1 MSRFFSASARSGSKT
16 KDYLSRVLPEY
27 YGAVS
32 SKFHS
37 VAFCDNWSFMRSLL
51 AVSTLSGLIL
61 ALSMSGCGGGG
72 ASGGASSGG
81 SNSPPP
87 PPKEILYAAG
97 YGQAV
102 LEYNIDMGTGAPTL
116 ITSAAGSSS
125 SGIAITPSN
134 TFLYA
139 SNAKDPGVNAFSIS
153 SGGLTLLS
161 GSPFLLPS
169 YPAFNEVDSL
179 AMDPAGKFLY
189 TPDASSSQ
197 IIGFSISTSSGALTP
212 LPGSP
217 FPAGMPPLEV
227 AIDPSGKFLYESG
240 GGVSGF
246 TIDSSTGALTL
257 IPGSPFSTLGYGEV
271 DGLAFHPSG
280 KFLYAA
286 AFSTNKIAA
295 YSINTTT
302 GVLTAVPGSVF
313 SLSNSNA
320 PLPYSLTVD
329 PTGKF
334 LYALGSAD
342 GKVYGFTIDAN
353 TGALTAING
362 SPFGI
367 QWTLFLSD
375 LVVDPSGKFLY
386 AGGGGLNGMF
396 IFSINATTG
405 ALTSVNDPLP
415 AGMALP
421 HLGFVFAHSQ

>member
-1 MSRFFSASARSGSKT
+1 MLHSAK
-16 KDYLSRVLPEY
+16 
-27 YGAVS
+27 
-32 SKFHS
+32 
-37 VAFCDNWSFMRSLL
+37 WSFMRSFSA
-51 AVSTLSGLIL
+51 AVLTLSDLIL
-61 ALSMSGCGGGG
+61 AASMSGCGGGS
-72 ASGGASSGG
+72 SGGPSSGG
-81 SNSPPP
+81 SNSPPPP

-102 LEYNIDMGTGAPTL
+102 LEYSIDMGTGAPTS
-116 ITSAAGSSS
+116 ISSAAGSSS

-134 TFLYA
+134 NFLYA
-139 SNAKDPGVNAFSIS
+139 SNAQDPGVNGFSISS

-169 YPAFNEVDSL
+169 YPAFNQVDSL

-189 TPDASSSQ
+189 APDASSSQ
-197 IIGFSISTSSGALTP
+197 IVGFSISTSSGALTP

-246 TIDSSTGALTL
+246 TIDSSTGALTS
-257 IPGSPFSTLGYGEV
+257 IPGSPFSTLGSGDV

-295 YSINTTT
+295 YSIDTTT

-334 LYALGSAD
+334 LYALGGDD
-342 GKVYGFTIDAN
+342 GKVYGFTIDASS
-353 TGALTAING
+353 GALTAISG
-362 SPFGI
+362 SPFGT

-386 AGGGGLNGMF
+386 AGGFGLNGMF
-396 IFSINATTG
+396 IFSINATSG
-405 ALTSVNDPLP
+405 ALTPVNDPLP